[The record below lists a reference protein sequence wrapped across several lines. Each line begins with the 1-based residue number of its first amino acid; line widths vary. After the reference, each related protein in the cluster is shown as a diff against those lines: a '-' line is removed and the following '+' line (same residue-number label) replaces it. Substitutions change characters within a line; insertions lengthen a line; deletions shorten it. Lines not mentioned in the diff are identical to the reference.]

1 MVSQKVTELV
11 LWLSCFL
18 VALLDVGSTWI
29 GLNSGYKEKNPLGE
43 YMIEGFGFSSLMI
56 FKSIIIISML
66 ALTEFTLEDKWR
78 YMPPVLLS
86 GVWLIAFII
95 NASKLL

>member
-1 MVSQKVTELV
+1 MEYQKTTELT

-29 GLNSGYKEKNPLGE
+29 GLNSGYKEKNPIGE
-43 YMIEGFGFSSLMI
+43 YMIDGFGFTSLMI
-56 FKSIIIISML
+56 FKSVIIILVIG
-66 ALTEFTLEDKWR
+66 LTEFTLRNKWR
-78 YMPPVLLS
+78 YMPPILLS

-95 NASKLL
+95 NASKIL